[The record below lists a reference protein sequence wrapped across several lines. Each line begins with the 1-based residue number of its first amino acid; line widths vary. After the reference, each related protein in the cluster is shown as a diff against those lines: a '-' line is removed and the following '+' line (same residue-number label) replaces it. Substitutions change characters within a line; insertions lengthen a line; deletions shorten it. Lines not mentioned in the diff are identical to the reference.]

1 MQTKLVQCCINVLT
15 VASQFFSSMKESRNA
30 LRAAELKLWYLS
42 QVNLVQHHQ
51 AGAPVVVDQPPEVL
65 DGVGQ
70 RMLGD
75 DEGGGL
81 PVALRESEEGDT
93 SQKTLP
99 PVERRS
105 AVPHS
110 LLTAFC
116 GDHHYDLTQTYR
128 E

>member
-1 MQTKLVQCCINVLT
+1 M
-15 VASQFFSSMKESRNA
+15 
-30 LRAAELKLWYLS
+30 LKLWYLS
-42 QVNLVQHHQ
+42 QVNLIQHHQ

-81 PVALRESEEGDT
+81 PVALQESEEGDT

-99 PVERRS
+99 PAERRS
-105 AVPHS
+105 GVPHN
-110 LLTAFC
+110 LLTGFLC
-116 GDHHYDLTQTYR
+116 SLSLPSHVDIQRVDQRGTTGDT
-128 E
+128 

>member
-1 MQTKLVQCCINVLT
+1 M
-15 VASQFFSSMKESRNA
+15 
-30 LRAAELKLWYLS
+30 LKLWYLS

-81 PVALRESEEGDT
+81 PVALQESEEGDT

-99 PVERRS
+99 PAERRLWRS
-105 AVPHS
+105 SQSPHWFLMLIIITILRRHTES
-110 LLTAFC
+110 RPAWDDGRHVMMFAHITM
-116 GDHHYDLTQTYR
+116 Q
-128 E
+128 

>member
-1 MQTKLVQCCINVLT
+1 MSWQWLHILYD
-15 VASQFFSSMKESRNA
+15 SI
-30 LRAAELKLWYLS
+30 YLS

-81 PVALRESEEGDT
+81 PVALQESEEGDT

-105 AVPHS
+105 GVPQN
-110 LLTAFC
+110 LLTGFFFYFY
-116 GDHHYDLTQTYR
+116 GNYHYDLT
-128 E
+128 

>member
-1 MQTKLVQCCINVLT
+1 M
-15 VASQFFSSMKESRNA
+15 
-30 LRAAELKLWYLS
+30 WYLS

-81 PVALRESEEGDT
+81 PVALQESEEGDT

-99 PVERRS
+99 PAERRS
-105 AVPHS
+105 GVPHN
-110 LLTAFC
+110 LLTGFLC
-116 GDHHYDLTQTYR
+116 
-128 E
+128 

>member
-1 MQTKLVQCCINVLT
+1 M
-15 VASQFFSSMKESRNA
+15 NA
-30 LRAAELKLWYLS
+30 LRAGELKLWYLS

-81 PVALRESEEGDT
+81 PVALQESEEGDT

-105 AVPHS
+105 GVPQN
-110 LLTAFC
+110 LLAGVFFFMVIIITILC
-116 GDHHYDLTQTYR
+116 RHT
-128 E
+128 

>member
-1 MQTKLVQCCINVLT
+1 MH
-15 VASQFFSSMKESRNA
+15 AG
-30 LRAAELKLWYLS
+30 ELKLWYLS

-75 DEGGGL
+75 DEGSGL
-81 PVALRESEEGDT
+81 PVALQESEEGDT

-105 AVPHS
+105 GVPQN
-110 LLTAFC
+110 LLTGVFFFFMVTIITISRRHTESRPAWDDGRHVMMFA
-116 GDHHYDLTQTYR
+116 HITMQ
-128 E
+128 